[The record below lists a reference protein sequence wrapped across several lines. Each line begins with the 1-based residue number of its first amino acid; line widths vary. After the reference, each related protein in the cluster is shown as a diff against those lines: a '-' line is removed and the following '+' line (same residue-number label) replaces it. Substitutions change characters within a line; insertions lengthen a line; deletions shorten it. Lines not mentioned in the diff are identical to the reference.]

1 VLTRRL
7 GLSAGDGPY
16 LAGGFA
22 LLLGAAYLSTIV
34 GAELSLGAL
43 AVLVVLLLVVAS
55 FVAVP
60 HWAVAV
66 TIPVFALLPVVKVLA
81 LPWLGPLKDLIT
93 IGAILASLLLVIQ
106 RSATG
111 ERIRGDAWACGLALL
126 LIGLY
131 ISNLG
136 GRLERDA
143 AWLHGMRLNALPLML
158 LVAGMTLP
166 NPRRTLRWAVASLI
180 ATSVLVA
187 VVGIAQQTVSV
198 GQLND
203 LGFEYDLQIRTI
215 DGRLRSFGTLDDP
228 FAYAALLMFA
238 FAAVLMWMR
247 RGTLAFAVGGIIAAG
262 LTVSYVRSAIIIA
275 FALLAVWLARKRQTT
290 VSFFLMLFAAVVAG
304 FLLVRSSEA
313 TESRTVRAGPNFFL
327 TVNGRTD
334 AWSIIL
340 DKPSSMPFGQGVGEV
355 GTAADRAT
363 YTVSRSAEDARASEG
378 AIVDS
383 SYFATIADIGVI
395 GLALLVALFG
405 RLLVLAL
412 RAERAGSKAGA
423 LALGLLTVMILDPLA
438 RESLTGFPTAFL
450 GFLLLGLAT
459 AAATEETAEP
469 SDEPAVYNR
478 PPPEP
483 GRRRSNRPR
492 HAGAA

>member
-1 VLTRRL
+1 
-7 GLSAGDGPY
+7 
-16 LAGGFA
+16 
-22 LLLGAAYLSTIV
+22 
-34 GAELSLGAL
+34 
-43 AVLVVLLLVVAS
+43 
-55 FVAVP
+55 
-60 HWAVAV
+60 
-66 TIPVFALLPVVKVLA
+66 
-81 LPWLGPLKDLIT
+81 
-93 IGAILASLLLVIQ
+93 
-106 RSATG
+106 
-111 ERIRGDAWACGLALL
+111 
-126 LIGLY
+126 
-131 ISNLG
+131 
-136 GRLERDA
+136 
-143 AWLHGMRLNALPLML
+143 MRLNALPLML
-158 LVAGMTLP
+158 LIAGMTLP
-166 NPRRTLRWAVASLI
+166 NPRRTLRWATASLI
-180 ATSVLVA
+180 ATAAFVA
-187 VVGIAQQTVSV
+187 LVGIVQQTLGVER
-198 GQLND
+198 LNE
-203 LGFEYDLQIRTI
+203 LGFEYDLHIRTI

-247 RGTLAFAVGGIIAAG
+247 RGAIAVAAGTIIAAG

-275 FALLAVWLARKRQTT
+275 FALVAVWLARKRQTT

-304 FLLVRSSEA
+304 FLLVRSA
-313 TESRTVRAGPNFFL
+313 GGTEGRTVRAGPNFFL

-363 YTVSRSAEDARASEG
+363 YTVSRSAEDARSAEG

-395 GLALLVALFG
+395 GLALLIALFG

-412 RAERAGSKAGA
+412 RAERAGSRAGA

-459 AAATEETAEP
+459 AAAHAEADERVEEA
-469 SDEPAVYNR
+469 AVYNR
-478 PPPEP
+478 RPPPQ
-483 GRRRSNRPR
+483 GKRRSHLGP
-492 HAGAA
+492 AGAR

>member
-1 VLTRRL
+1 MRRL
-7 GLSAGDGPY
+7 GLTAADAPF
-16 LAGGFA
+16 LAGGVV

-34 GAELSLGAL
+34 GPGLSLGAL
-43 AVLVVLLLVVAS
+43 VVLALLLLVVSS
-55 FVAVP
+55 FLAVP
-60 HWAVAV
+60 HLAVAA
-66 TIPVFALLPVVKVLA
+66 TIPVFALIPVVKVLA
-81 LPWLGPLKDLIT
+81 VPWLGPLKDLIT
-93 IGAILASLLLVIQ
+93 VGAILAALLVVIQ

-111 ERIRGDAWACGLALL
+111 ERIRADAWVAGLALA

-131 ISNLG
+131 VVNLG

-158 LVAGMTLP
+158 LVAGMALP
-166 NPRRTLRWAVASLI
+166 NPRRTLRWATASLI
-180 ATSVLVA
+180 ATACFVA
-187 VVGIAQQTVSV
+187 LVGIAQQTVGV

-215 DGRLRSFGTLDDP
+215 NGRLRSFGTLDDP

-247 RGTLAFAVGGIIAAG
+247 RGALAIAAGTIIAAG
-262 LTVSYVRSAIIIA
+262 LTVSYVRSAIIIG
-275 FALLAVWLARKRQTT
+275 FALVAVWLARKRQTT

-304 FLLVRSSEA
+304 FLLVRSSGA
-313 TESRTVRAGPNFFL
+313 TEGRTVRAGPNFFL

-363 YTVSRSAEDARASEG
+363 YTVSRSAEDARDAEG

-383 SYFATIADIGVI
+383 SYFATIADIGLI
-395 GLALLVALFG
+395 GLSLLIALFG

-412 RAERAGSKAGA
+412 RAERAGSRAGA

-450 GFLLLGLAT
+450 GFLMLGLAI
-459 AAATEETAEP
+459 AAAGEETEETGEEQP
-469 SDEPAVYNR
+469 VYNR
-478 PPPEP
+478 RPLDPV
-483 GRRRSNRPR
+483 RRRSRLGP
-492 HAGAA
+492 AGAH